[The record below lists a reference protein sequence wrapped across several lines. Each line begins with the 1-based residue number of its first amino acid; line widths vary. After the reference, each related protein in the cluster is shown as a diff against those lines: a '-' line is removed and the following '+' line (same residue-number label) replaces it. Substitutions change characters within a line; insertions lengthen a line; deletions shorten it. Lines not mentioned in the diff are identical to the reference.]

1 MINPQ
6 KDIASF
12 TMRFVQQRWK
22 DTDGEPQLQ
31 WKGYIRHIQS
41 DDEIT
46 FVDFSHAVQFIQEH
60 LVALTANATSD
71 SSESDQ
77 QAYLSESFKLWNSF
91 LANYSNMVFSTM
103 QSAMKQTGV
112 IQTQVEEAT
121 RQTMN
126 RISFPLDPSQYEVL
140 KKINKLQADLDK
152 LQAEVNS
159 IENRLEE
166 IST

>member
-77 QAYLSESFKLWNSF
+77 QAYKYHIP
-91 LANYSNMVFSTM
+91 A
-103 QSAMKQTGV
+103 AMSYL
-112 IQTQVEEAT
+112 
-121 RQTMN
+121 R
-126 RISFPLDPSQYEVL
+126 RISQQCPLLLHDLSRRFPEDLLSPL
-140 KKINKLQADLDK
+140 LNLRQA
-152 LQAEVNS
+152 VCRGNG
-159 IENRLEE
+159 
-166 IST
+166 